1 MKLGNAKE
9 LILLDE
15 GQQIH
20 NHDDEL
26 ETGSLGVH
34 VTVSTDVA
42 HSAPSIY
49 FLNISAVAASLAAAS
64 LVATTAVYDAT
75 AFVM

>member
-1 MKLGNAKE
+1 MSARSGSRYSSPSAIFLSTMKLGNAKE

-34 VTVSTDVA
+34 VTVSTD
-42 HSAPSIY
+42 PSIKPD
-49 FLNISAVAASLAAAS
+49 S
-64 LVATTAVYDAT
+64 AT
-75 AFVM
+75 ADRYFTRHC